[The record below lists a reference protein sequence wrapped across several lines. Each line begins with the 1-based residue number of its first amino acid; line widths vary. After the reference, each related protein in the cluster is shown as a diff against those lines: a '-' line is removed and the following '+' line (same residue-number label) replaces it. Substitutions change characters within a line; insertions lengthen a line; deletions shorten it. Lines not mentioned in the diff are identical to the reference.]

1 MSQTAVDATK
11 LIPLIEKAYGK
22 DTVADS
28 FDFGAINDQFNK
40 EKAEKK
46 AEVKSMTEIG
56 ADLDAARYSQIEGGL
71 NDLMEQAKN
80 GSIVVGSP
88 EWVAKVSQW
97 KTGAGHL
104 KQAADLDAG
113 ITKMAYENPDT
124 FQYITQDENGVIVN
138 TGLKGYKRDLTALNN
153 QEFADPQARV
163 EAEAKIG
170 QRVSVADRSVEDAY
184 KRLQNEANDLNK
196 ELNKSANEVSKRV
209 KVTLGSEVFEITSQ
223 IDEEHTQQ
231 VVDMFVNQ
239 FAEDLGG
246 EYAKLAAQGRIP
258 KDEKGKDLTPTE
270 YINRQVKAFITRG
283 EKKTTIMRRP
293 APKTSKKPSGLS
305 SQQIESARNVKEDVS
320 KLQNTKDPKFITDYI
335 SGSGFTATVKD
346 GSLIISEIG
355 RTKGETVR
363 PSHIIDLSGDAR
375 AIYDAIAE
383 INGDI
388 SREAIDYQ
396 SSPNIVKQTEWDN
409 KVDDMLTS
417 AADSNNTETLT
428 KWLKGIDGVTE
439 VETSYGYV
447 NEITID
453 GKVYNLED
461 EKDAKKI
468 NTLLKQ
474 KSKSATNSGAK
485 EKKTD
490 SDLIEGYSNADVEA
504 AAEAS
509 GLSVDEYVKRY
520 NANK

>member
-293 APKTSKKPSGLS
+293 ADKTSNNNSNLNRSGNGWSFGNYYGSVLTEKAS
-305 SQQIESARNVKEDVS
+305 
-320 KLQNTKDPKFITDYI
+320 DPKFGSEEQEYVTGITIENRKTNPQQDFVDED
-335 SGSGFTATVKD
+335 GEAVR
-346 GSLIISEIG
+346 GSLVRITKEGDEIILHVRSGKNTEPLPLSENFDIL
-355 RTKGETVR
+355 RTEYGLSEQEIEKLFKRESNTTSKGERV
-363 PSHIIDLSGDAR
+363 
-375 AIYDAIAE
+375 
-383 INGDI
+383 IN
-388 SREAIDYQ
+388 
-396 SSPNIVKQTEWDN
+396 N
-409 KVDDMLTS
+409 
-417 AADSNNTETLT
+417 
-428 KWLKGIDGVTE
+428 GVG
-439 VETSYGYV
+439 S
-447 NEITID
+447 
-453 GKVYNLED
+453 KYN
-461 EKDAKKI
+461 
-468 NTLLKQ
+468 
-474 KSKSATNSGAK
+474 
-485 EKKTD
+485 
-490 SDLIEGYSNADVEA
+490 
-504 AAEAS
+504 
-509 GLSVDEYVKRY
+509 
-520 NANK
+520 